1 MKNKG
6 LIILLAIA
14 GSIGNTMAQ
23 TPSVMLND
31 KTGWHKIAGK
41 NVDLE
46 LDRDEISVVG
56 ADRFAQVKVVV
67 TAGALNLYDMEVYY
81 DDGSKQ
87 VIEVRNPLK
96 VGVDSRVYDLKS
108 NEKDIKKVVLI
119 YKTLA
124 NSKDKKAMVEI
135 WGLKSNTNPNKAA
148 IPSPAVMIS
157 DKTGWH
163 KIGERN
169 VDLVKD
175 RDEISVIGADRFS
188 SIKFMVTEASID
200 LNDLEV
206 YYESGD
212 KQNIQ
217 VRNPVMAGTE
227 SKVIDLNG
235 GERSLKKIVFIYKT
249 LPNQKSEKAHVEVW
263 GLKTNTTN

>member
-1 MKNKG
+1 MKKKS

-14 GSIGNTMAQ
+14 GSIGTAIAQ
-23 TPSVMLND
+23 KPAVILND
-31 KTGWHKIAGK
+31 KSGWHKIAGK

-56 ADRFAQVKVVV
+56 ADRFAAVKVVV

-81 DDGSKQ
+81 DDGTKQ
-87 VIEVRNPLK
+87 IIEVRNPVK
-96 VGVDSRVYDLKS
+96 VGVDSRSYDLKS

-119 YKTLA
+119 YKTVA

-135 WGLKSNTNPNKAA
+135 WGLKTNTNPNKAA

-163 KIGERN
+163 KVGERN

-188 SIKFMVTEASID
+188 SIKFMVTEAS
-200 LNDLEV
+200 LELLDLEV
-206 YYESGD
+206 FYESGD
-212 KQNIQ
+212 KQDIQ

-227 SKVIDLNG
+227 SRVIDLNG
-235 GERSLKKIVFIYKT
+235 GERSLQKIVFIYKT

>member
-1 MKNKG
+1 MKNKA

-23 TPSVMLND
+23 TPAVMLND
-31 KTGWHKIAGK
+31 KSGWHKIAGK

-46 LDRDEISVVG
+46 RDRDEIPVVG
-56 ADRFAQVKVVV
+56 ADRFASVKIVV

-87 VIEVRNPLK
+87 VIEVRKP
-96 VGVDSRVYDLKS
+96 VSAGVDSRAFDLKS
-108 NEKDIKKVVLI
+108 NEKDIKKIVLI
-119 YKTLA
+119 YKTVA
-124 NSKDKKAMVEI
+124 NSKDKKATVEI
-135 WGLKSNTNPNKAA
+135 WGLKTNANPNKSA
-148 IPSPAVMIS
+148 IASPAVMLS

-163 KIGERN
+163 KIGERK

-175 RDEISVIGADRFS
+175 RDEISVVAADRFS
-188 SIKFMVTEASID
+188 SIKFMVTEASIE
-200 LNDLEV
+200 LLDLEV

-212 KQNIQ
+212 KQDIS
-217 VRNPVMAGTE
+217 VRSPLMAGTE
-227 SKVIDLNG
+227 SRVIDLNG
-235 GERSLKKIVFIYKT
+235 GERSLQKIVFIYKT
-249 LPNQKSEKAHVEVW
+249 LPNQKSEKAHVEIW